1 MPSEFDTLFA
11 DSALP
16 VLGAVFAET
25 GDGGTGIYRED
36 GRADQTFSY
45 MLGKSRDREVESAQG
60 ERQKEQ
66 ELSIQLTSALAAK
79 AKINATAEI
88 DGVIWAVKEVHGTKD
103 GLTKLML
110 TKVSIIQR
118 SRPDYRMRR

>member
-45 MLGKSRDREVESAQG
+45 ILGKSRDREVETSEG
-60 ERQKEQ
+60 DRQKEQ
-66 ELSIQLTSALAAK
+66 TLEIELTSTLEEK
-79 AKINATAEI
+79 AKLNATAELG
-88 DGVIWAVKEVHGTKD
+88 GVTWAVKEVHGTPD
-103 GLTKLML
+103 GLTKLVLAKGPIM
-110 TKVSIIQR
+110 QR